1 MQTGKVARGALV
13 IDVRVTGMY
22 DDNPILGYV
31 VYQVEFL
38 DGHVTENATNIIAE
52 NILKQVDLEG
62 FLLTMMEVTV
72 NYKR

>member
-31 VYQVEFL
+31 VY
-38 DGHVTENATNIIAE
+38 
-52 NILKQVDLEG
+52 
-62 FLLTMMEVTV
+62 
-72 NYKR
+72 